1 MSQNTHESL
10 SALMDGESDELELRR
25 VLKALASDSDSADTW
40 RRYHLAR
47 SLMQRDRDIDVSV
60 DLSAGVM
67 ARLQDEPVPLGN
79 DASLTDVASTDVA
92 SKSRKSSFSLARGA
106 GIAATVS
113 LMVITGVQYFNSGSD
128 TLEQSD
134 SVASSAPSSVSATQQ
149 VQPVNLSSLSTPNA
163 VVSDVPVFEQTP
175 FRVNGQVSNSGFM
188 TVGQNGM
195 TMPNVQPASTMNIQ
209 SFAMD
214 SEQLRL
220 LQSYFEEHGQ
230 SLEQT
235 ETSDTWSATS
245 SSAAQ

>member
-25 VLKALASDSDSADTW
+25 VLKSLASDSDSADTW

-47 SLMQRDRDIDVSV
+47 SLMQRDKDIDVSV
-60 DLSAGVM
+60 DLSAGIM
-67 ARLQDEPVPLGN
+67 ARIQEEGVAQDAAVSA
-79 DASLTDVASTDVA
+79 DASP
-92 SKSRKSSFSLARGA
+92 KSRKSSFSLARGA

-113 LMVITGVQYFNSGSD
+113 LMVITGVQYFSSGSD
-128 TLEQSD
+128 TLEQPD
-134 SVASSAPSSVSATQQ
+134 SVASSASSSVNATQQ

-163 VVSDVPVFEQTP
+163 AISDVPVFEQTP
-175 FRVNGQVSNSGFM
+175 FRMNGQAASDGFM
-188 TVGQNGM
+188 TVGQAGQS
-195 TMPNVQPASTMNIQ
+195 MPNVQPSSSMNIQ

-230 SLEQT
+230 SLEQ
-235 ETSDTWSATS
+235 SGANDSWSAAAS
-245 SSAAQ
+245 NAAQ

>member
-47 SLMQRDRDIDVSV
+47 SLMQRDKDIDVSV

-67 ARLQDEPVPLGN
+67 ARIQDEAVPLGN
-79 DASLTDVASTDVA
+79 DASSNDAGSA
-92 SKSRKSSFSLARGA
+92 PRKSSSFSLARGA

-128 TLEQSD
+128 SLESSD
-134 SVASSAPSSVSATQQ
+134 RVASSSTPSTVNATQQ

-163 VVSDVPVFEQTP
+163 AISDVPVFEQTP
-175 FRVNGQVSNSGFM
+175 FRVNGQASNSGFM
-188 TVGQNGM
+188 TVGQSGM
-195 TMPNVQPASTMNIQ
+195 SMPNVQPASTMNIQ

-214 SEQLRL
+214 GEQLRL

-230 SLEQT
+230 SLQQPEAN
-235 ETSDTWSATS
+235 DTWSAAS
-245 SSAAQ
+245 SNAAQ

>member
-47 SLMQRDRDIDVSV
+47 SLMQRDKDIDVSV

-67 ARLQDEPVPLGN
+67 ARIQDEAVPLGN
-79 DASLTDVASTDVA
+79 DATSNDAGSVPR
-92 SKSRKSSFSLARGA
+92 KSSSFSLTRGA

-113 LMVITGVQYFNSGSD
+113 LMVITGVQYFNSSSD
-128 TLEQSD
+128 SLDASD
-134 SVASSAPSSVSATQQ
+134 SVASSAPNAVNASQQ

-163 VVSDVPVFEQTP
+163 AISDVPVFEQTP
-175 FRVNGQVSNSGFM
+175 FRVNGQASNSGFM
-188 TVGQNGM
+188 TVGQSGM
-195 TMPNVQPASTMNIQ
+195 SMPNVQPASTMNIQ

-214 SEQLRL
+214 GEQLRL

-230 SLEQT
+230 SLQQGEAN
-235 ETSDTWSATS
+235 DTWSAAS
-245 SSAAQ
+245 SNAAQ

>member
-47 SLMQRDRDIDVSV
+47 SLMQRDREIDVSV
-60 DLSAGVM
+60 DLSAGIM
-67 ARLQDEPVPLGN
+67 ARIQDEAVPLGN
-79 DASLTDVASTDVA
+79 DAASNDAVTA
-92 SKSRKSSFSLARGA
+92 PRKSSSFSLARGA

-128 TLEQSD
+128 ALESSD
-134 SVASSAPSSVSATQQ
+134 GVASSAPSTVNATQQ

-163 VVSDVPVFEQTP
+163 VISDVPVFEQTP
-175 FRVNGQVSNSGFM
+175 FRVNGQASNSGFM
-188 TVGQNGM
+188 TVGQSGM
-195 TMPNVQPASTMNIQ
+195 SMPNVQPASTMNIQ

-214 SEQLRL
+214 GEQLRL

-230 SLEQT
+230 SLQQSEAN
-235 ETSDTWSATS
+235 DTWSAAS
-245 SSAAQ
+245 SNAAQ